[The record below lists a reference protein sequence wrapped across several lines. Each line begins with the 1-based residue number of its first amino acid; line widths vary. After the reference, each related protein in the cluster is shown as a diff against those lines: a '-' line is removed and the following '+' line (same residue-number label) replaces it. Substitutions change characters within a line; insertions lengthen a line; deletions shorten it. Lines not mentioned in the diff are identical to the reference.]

1 MVVILLFYDIWKQ
14 SFFPSKILQFP
25 DNKYSLNAYWKA
37 NLIFISPRR
46 LSIPVGMPF
55 FLSNTADSYKT
66 WRNQWWCLCCI
77 ADLDPC
83 TAEPCLNGGTCISRE
98 DGFIC
103 TCPIGFTGAACES
116 KCLFCSC
123 FVLDFKTNQS
133 CTLLLKGKSSNTR
146 HIFYEA
152 LSFKCT
158 EISMQE
164 TLNFNLPFVC

>member
-25 DNKYSLNAYWKA
+25 LKYSLNAYWKA

-55 FLSNTADSYKT
+55 FLSNTTDSHKT
-66 WRNQWWCLCCI
+66 WRNEWWCLCCI

-83 TAEPCLNGGTCISRE
+83 AAEPCLNGGTCNSRE

-103 TCPIGFTGAACES
+103 TCPMGFTGAACES
-116 KCLFCSC
+116 KCLFSSC

-133 CTLLLKGKSSNTR
+133 CTLLLKGKSSS
-146 HIFYEA
+146 HYFYKS
-152 LSFKCT
+152 LSIKCT
-158 EISMQE
+158 EISM
-164 TLNFNLPFVC
+164 